1 MDRPAEPI
9 AAPARRTITDAMSAA
24 YDEAAT
30 LLSGRGV
37 AMDPSRGA
45 ALAEAAARTGDAMCA
60 TLMAN
65 LSAAGFGC
73 AQSWSGAL
81 DWLARAAEF
90 GHEDALAQLALL
102 SGGVASSG
110 PRALREAIDVDS
122 WIRARPAQ
130 MVLAR
135 PRVGISRG
143 FLERALCERLVARAA
158 PLQAGARVYNPAT
171 GQPMQHDV
179 RSNTTALF
187 TILELDLPMLLVR
200 RRIAETVGVPVL
212 HLERCSIFRYEPG
225 QRFTQH
231 ADYLDPS
238 RPGFAQE
245 IATLGQRSLTFLVYL
260 NEGFEGGETTFLA
273 VGRKFKG
280 AAGDAVFFH
289 NITDTG
295 VPDPFT
301 LHEGSPPTSGRKWL
315 LSQFIRDRPQLPG

>member
-1 MDRPAEPI
+1 
-9 AAPARRTITDAMSAA
+9 MSAA
-24 YDEAAT
+24 YEEAAAF
-30 LLSGRGV
+30 LAGRGV
-37 AMDPSRGA
+37 GMDPARGA
-45 ALAEAAARTGDAMCA
+45 ALAEKAARGGDARCA
-60 TLMAN
+60 ALMAN
-65 LSAAGFGC
+65 LAAAGFGC
-73 AQSWSGAL
+73 GQSWSVGL
-81 DWLARAAEF
+81 DWLVHAAEL
-90 GHEDALAQLALL
+90 GHEDAVAQLALL
-102 SGGVASSG
+102 SGSQTTSSAQTM
-110 PRALREAIDVDS
+110 RAAINLDA
-122 WIRARPAQ
+122 WTRTRPAQ

-135 PRVGISRG
+135 PRVGIARG

-158 PLQAGARVYNPAT
+158 PLQAAARVYNPAT

-231 ADYLDPS
+231 ADYLDPT
-238 RPGFAQE
+238 RPRFAQE
-245 IATLGQRSLTFLVYL
+245 IATLGQRTLTFLVYL

-289 NITDTG
+289 NVNESG
-295 VPDPFT
+295 APDPFT